1 MTEDKSKPDEKQ
13 VEEPEEK
20 DDKLKNYASD
30 KKLQEKCNKLYDQ
43 IITGFR
49 EEKKDQNESIEECW
63 DIFNCELG
71 DNQQYDGDS
80 QIYEPIV
87 HDALE
92 ARRKRFTGMTFP
104 NVGNNLEVISEQ
116 GDMPAATM
124 SILQRYIKDTNL
136 RSVASTLFLN
146 GDIEG
151 QWSVM
156 PGWRHKE
163 RKITKRVKNTIEGT
177 SEDYEDVEE
186 ETIIDEGPELTVLP
200 AQDLW
205 VFPPTVADIQD
216 AEIVCVAMRLT
227 TDAIDEMVEEGMF
240 LKDQVEK
247 LTKDA
252 GEEKTIW
259 AEKAR
264 TSEAGIKMKA
274 GQKFALI
281 YMAFTKLKLDGEKKP
296 AIVYLGGPDNVLGI
310 IANPYW
316 NQKIPI
322 ISEPVDKVAGSFWGR
337 SKVKTVAPLQYEL
350 NDITNMGMDSAM
362 YSLMPIVMTD
372 PLKNPQYSSMVMAM
386 AAVWSTNPN
395 DTKVVEFPPLY
406 QHALTM
412 KNAIKQQ
419 IMESMEVNET
429 MLGRPP
435 AGRKSAQAVGA
446 QSQEAMATIGDVVKR
461 FEFGVMNRILEWFY
475 DLDLQFRDDELA
487 VMIDGEHGVQSIIEK
502 IPPQQ
507 VGHRYWFKW
516 LGADKSMGAQNN
528 QQLISWMNVLRGLP
542 PNVLNGRKLDLGP
555 MIDFLN
561 EAICGPTMA
570 QNVLIDERH
579 KISIPPEMEN
589 EFMVNNI
596 PAFVSPLDDD
606 VAHIREHQQGAKIT
620 GDPNGQFRIHIQ
632 NHMKAIQEKQ
642 QQQPQKGQPG
652 IPGSLN
658 GQGPPGVAGT
668 PRPGAVPAGPRNG
681 QQPPGAIS
689 RDSMQDPQAA
699 MRG

>member
-1 MTEDKSKPDEKQ
+1 MA
-13 VEEPEEK
+13 EEK
-20 DDKLKNYASD
+20 IKNYASNKD
-30 KKLQEKCNKLYDQ
+30 LQERCCKLYDQ
-43 IITGFR
+43 VLTGFR
-49 EEKKDQNESIEECW
+49 EEKKDQNDSIEECW
-63 DIFNCELG
+63 DIYNCELG

-87 HDALE
+87 HDAVE

-116 GDMPAATM
+116 GDMPQATM
-124 SILQRYIKDTNL
+124 SVLQRYIKDTNL
-136 RSVASTLFLN
+136 RAVASVLYLN
-146 GDIEG
+146 GDVEG

-156 PGWRHKE
+156 PGWKRKE
-163 RKITKRVKNTIEGT
+163 RKITRKVQKTVDGT
-177 SEDYEDVEE
+177 TEEYSDVEQ
-186 ETIIDEGPELTVLP
+186 ETIIDEGPELTVIP

-205 VFPPTVADIQD
+205 VFPATVSDIQD
-216 AEIVCVAMRLT
+216 AEIVAIATRLT
-227 TDAIDEMVEEGMF
+227 TDAIDDMVTEGIF
-240 LKDQVEK
+240 LKSQVAQ
-247 LTKDA
+247 LTRDA
-252 GEEKTIW
+252 GDEKSIW
-259 AEKAR
+259 AAKSR
-264 TSEAGIKMKA
+264 TAEAGIKMKA

-281 YMAFTKLKLDGEKKP
+281 YMIFTKLKLDGEKKP
-296 AIVYLGGPDNVLGI
+296 AIVYMGSSDNVLGI

-316 NQKIPI
+316 NQKIPV

-337 SKVKTVAPLQYEL
+337 SKIKTVAPLQYEL

-386 AAVWSTNPN
+386 AAVWSTSPN
-395 DTKVVEFPPLY
+395 DTKVIEMPPLY
-406 QHALTM
+406 QHALTL
-412 KNAIKQQ
+412 KGAIKQQ

-429 MLGRPP
+429 MLGAAP
-435 AGRKSAQAVGA
+435 AGRKNAQAIGA

-461 FEFGVMNRILEWFY
+461 FELGVMNRIIEWFY
-475 DLDLQFRDDELA
+475 DMDLQFRDEDLA
-487 VMIDGEHGVQSIIEK
+487 VIIDGDHGVQSIVEK

-516 LGADKSMGAQNN
+516 LGADKAISAQNN

-542 PNVLNGRKLDLGP
+542 PQVLNGRKLDLGP

-570 QNVLIDERH
+570 QNVLIDERS
-579 KISIPPEMEN
+579 KISVPPDMEN

-596 PAFVSPLDDD
+596 PAFVCELDDD
-606 VAHIREHQQGAKIT
+606 VEHIRTHQMGAQIT
-620 GDPNGQFRIHIQ
+620 GDPNGKFRVHIED
-632 NHMKAIQEKQ
+632 HIKAIQAKQ
-642 QQQPQKGQPG
+642 QQPKPQGYPG
-652 IPGSLN
+652 IPGSL
-658 GQGPPGVAGT
+658 GGPGGPPGVAGT

-681 QQPPGAIS
+681 QNPPGAINP
-689 RDSMQDPQAA
+689 DQMQDPQAG

>member
-1 MTEDKSKPDEKQ
+1 MEEDSKDEKI
-13 VEEPEEK
+13 
-20 DDKLKNYASD
+20 KNYANN
-30 KKLQEKCNKLYDQ
+30 KALQEKCSKLYSQ
-43 IITGFR
+43 ILTGFQ
-49 EEKKDQNESIEECW
+49 EEKKDQNDSIEECW
-63 DIFNCELG
+63 DIYNCELG

-80 QIYEPIV
+80 QIFEPIV
-87 HDALE
+87 HDAVE

-116 GDMPAATM
+116 GDMPAQTM

-136 RSVASTLFLN
+136 RSVASTMYLN
-146 GDIEG
+146 GDVEG
-151 QWSVM
+151 QWSLMV
-156 PGWRHKE
+156 GWKRKE
-163 RKITKRVKNTIEGT
+163 REITRKVQKTVSGT
-177 SEDYEDVEE
+177 TEDYEDVEQ
-186 ETIIDEGPELTVLP
+186 ETIIDEGPELTVIP

-205 VFPPTVADIQD
+205 VFPATVADIQD
-216 AEIVCVAMRLT
+216 AEIVAIAMRLT
-227 TDAIDEMVEEGMF
+227 TDAIDDMVKEGIF
-240 LKDQVEK
+240 LKSSVDK

-252 GEEKTIW
+252 QEEQVRW

-264 TSEAGIKMKA
+264 TGEAGIKMKA

-281 YMAFTKLKLDGEKKP
+281 YQAFTRLKIDGKKRP
-296 AIVYLGGPDNVLGI
+296 AIVYMGGPDNVLGI
-310 IANPYW
+310 IVNPYW
-316 NQKIPI
+316 NQKTPI

-337 SKVKTVAPLQYEL
+337 SKIKTVSMLQYEL

-386 AAVWSTNPN
+386 AAVWSTSPN
-395 DTKVVEFPPLY
+395 DTKVIEFPPLY
-406 QHALTM
+406 QHALTI
-412 KNAIKQQ
+412 KNAIKGQ

-435 AGRKSAQAVGA
+435 SRKSAQAVGA
-446 QSQEAMATIGDVVKR
+446 QSAEALATIGDVVKR
-461 FEFGVMNRILEWFY
+461 FEFGVMNRVLEWFY
-475 DLDLQFRDDELA
+475 DLDLQFRDEELA
-487 VMIDGEHGVQSIIEK
+487 VMVDGEHGMQARIEK

-516 LGADKSMGAQNN
+516 LGADKAMGAQNN

-570 QNVLIDERH
+570 QNVLVDERH
-579 KISIPPEMEN
+579 RISVPPDMEN
-589 EFMVNNI
+589 EFMVNNL

-606 VAHIREHQQGAKIT
+606 VEHIRSHQQAAQMT
-620 GDPNGQFRIHIQ
+620 GDPAGQYRLHIQ
-632 NHMKAIQEKQ
+632 EHIKAIQSKQQ
-642 QQQPQKGQPG
+642 QQQPQGQPG
-652 IPGSLN
+652 IPG
-658 GQGPPGVAGT
+658 GAGPGVAGT

-681 QQPPGAIS
+681 QNPPGAVNPQQ
-689 RDSMQDPQAA
+689 MQDAQSQMPQ
-699 MRG
+699 

>member
-1 MTEDKSKPDEKQ
+1 MAEDN
-13 VEEPEEK
+13 V
-20 DDKLKNYASD
+20 KNYANV
-30 KKLQEKCNKLYDQ
+30 KALQEKCAKLYDQ
-43 IITGFR
+43 VTNGFR
-49 EEKKDQNESIEECW
+49 EEKKDQNDTIEECW
-63 DIFNCELG
+63 DIYNCELG
-71 DNQQYDGDS
+71 DSQQYDGDS
-80 QIYEPIV
+80 EIYEPIV

-92 ARRKRFTGMTFP
+92 ARRKRFTGMCFP
-104 NVGNNLEVISEQ
+104 NVGSNLEVISEQ
-116 GDMPAATM
+116 GDMPAATL
-124 SILQRYIKDTNL
+124 SVLQRYIKDTNL
-136 RSVASTLFLN
+136 RAVASTLFLN

-156 PGWRHKE
+156 PGWKHKE
-163 RKITKRVKNTIEGT
+163 RKITRKVRKTIEGT
-177 SEDYEDVEE
+177 TEDYSDVEE

-205 VFPPTVADIQD
+205 VFPPTVSDIQD
-216 AEIVCVAMRLT
+216 AEIVAVAMRLT
-227 TDAIDEMVEEGMF
+227 TDAIDEMVKEGTF
-240 LKDQVEK
+240 LKEK
-247 LTKDA
+247 VADLVKDGA
-252 GEEKTIW
+252 EEKVIW
-259 AEKAR
+259 AEKKRA
-264 TSEAGIKMKA
+264 SEAGIKLKA

-281 YMAFTKLKLDGEKKP
+281 YMVFCKLKLDGEKKP
-296 AIVYLGGPDNVLGI
+296 AIVYLGGPSNVLGI

-316 NQKIPI
+316 NQKIPV

-337 SKVKTVAPLQYEL
+337 SKVKPVAALQYEL

-395 DTKVVEFPPLY
+395 DTKVIEFPPLY
-406 QHALTM
+406 QHALTI
-412 KNAIKQQ
+412 KSAIKSQ

-429 MLGRPP
+429 MLGKAP
-435 AGRKSAQAVGA
+435 AGRKNAQAVGA
-446 QSQEAMATIGDVVKR
+446 QSQEALATIGDVVKR
-461 FEFGVMNRILEWFY
+461 FEFGVMNRIMEWFY

-487 VMIDGEHGVQSIIEK
+487 VMVDGEHGVQSIVEK

-516 LGADKSMGAQNN
+516 LGADKANGAQNN

-570 QNVLIDERH
+570 QNVLVDERK
-579 KISIPPEMEN
+579 KISVPPDMEN

-606 VAHIREHQQGAKIT
+606 IEHIRSHQEAAKTT
-620 GDPNGQFRIHIQ
+620 GDLNGQYRRHIED
-632 NHMKAIQEKQ
+632 HIKAIQEKQ
-642 QQQPQKGQPG
+642 QQPQQKGYPG
-652 IPGSLN
+652 IPGSL
-658 GQGPPGVAGT
+658 GGGGPPGVAGT

-681 QQPPGAIS
+681 QQPPGAVNA
-689 RDSMQDPQAA
+689 DQMQDPQAG

>member
-1 MTEDKSKPDEKQ
+1 MAEDKI
-13 VEEPEEK
+13 
-20 DDKLKNYASD
+20 KNYGNN
-30 KKLQEKCNKLYDQ
+30 KGLQEKCAKLYTQ
-43 IITGFR
+43 ILSGFQ

-63 DIFNCELG
+63 DIYNCELG
-71 DNQQYDGDS
+71 DHQQYDGDS
-80 QIYEPIV
+80 QIFEPII
-87 HDALE
+87 HDAIE

-116 GDMPAATM
+116 GDMPIATM

-136 RSVASTLFLN
+136 RSLASTLFLN
-146 GDIEG
+146 GDVEG

-156 PGWRHKE
+156 PGWKRKE
-163 RKITKRVKNTIEGT
+163 RKITRKVKNTVEGT
-177 SEDYEDVEE
+177 TEDYEDVEE
-186 ETIIDEGPELTVLP
+186 ETIIDEGPELTVIP

-205 VFPPTVADIQD
+205 VFPSTVSDIQD

-227 TDAIDEMVEEGMF
+227 IDAIDEMVEEGTF
-240 LKDQVEK
+240 LKDAVKK
-247 LTKDA
+247 LNKDA
-252 GEEKTIW
+252 GEDKVRW
-259 AEKAR
+259 SDRAR
-264 TSEAGIKMKA
+264 SAEAGIKMKT

-281 YMAFTKLKLDGEKKP
+281 YMAFTQLKLDGEKKP
-296 AIVYLGGPDNVLGI
+296 AIIYLASADNVLGI

-337 SKVKTVAPLQYEL
+337 SKIKTCAHLQYEL

-395 DTKVVEFPPLY
+395 DTKVIEFPPLY
-406 QHALTM
+406 QHALEI
-412 KNAIKQQ
+412 KGAIKSQ

-429 MLGRPP
+429 MLGKAPS
-435 AGRKSAQAVGA
+435 GRKNASSVGA
-446 QSQEAMATIGDVVKR
+446 QDQQALATIGDVVKR

-475 DLDLQFRDDELA
+475 DFDLQFRDEELA
-487 VMIDGEHGVQSIIEK
+487 VMIDGEHGMQATIEK

-516 LGADKSMGAQNN
+516 LGADKAMGAQNN

-570 QNVLIDERH
+570 QNVLIDERK
-579 KISIPPEMEN
+579 KISVPPEMEN
-589 EFMVNNI
+589 EFIVNTL
-596 PAFVSPLDDD
+596 PATVSPLDDD
-606 VAHIREHQQGAKIT
+606 IEHIKSHQEAAKTT
-620 GDPNGQFRIHIQ
+620 GDPTGQFRAHIQ
-632 NHMKAIQEKQ
+632 AHIKAIQDKQ
-642 QQQPQKGQPG
+642 QQQQPKGYPG
-652 IPGSLN
+652 VPG
-658 GQGPPGVAGT
+658 GAGPGVAGT
-668 PRPGAVPAGPRNG
+668 PRPGAVPAPPRGG
-681 QQPPGAIS
+681 QNPPGAIK
-689 RDSMQDPQAA
+689 RDSMVDPQAG
-699 MRG
+699 M

>member
-1 MTEDKSKPDEKQ
+1 MADEK
-13 VEEPEEK
+13 P
-20 DDKLKNYASD
+20 KNYAGVKS
-30 KKLQEKCNKLYDQ
+30 LQEKCAKLYDQ

-49 EEKKDQNESIEECW
+49 EEKKEQNDSIEECW
-63 DIFNCELG
+63 DIYNCELG

-80 QIYEPIV
+80 EIYEPIV
-87 HDALE
+87 HDAVE
-92 ARRKRFTGMTFP
+92 ARRKRFTGMCFP

-116 GDMPAATM
+116 GDIPQATL
-124 SILQRYIKDTNL
+124 SVLQRYIKDTNL

-156 PGWRHKE
+156 PGWKHKE
-163 RKITKRVKNTIEGT
+163 RKITRKVRKNIEGT
-177 SEDYEDVEE
+177 NEEYTDIEE
-186 ETIIDEGPELTVLP
+186 ETIIDEGPELTVIP

-205 VFPPTVADIQD
+205 VFPPTVSDIQD
-216 AEIVCVAMRLT
+216 AEIVAIALRLT
-227 TDAIDEMVEEGMF
+227 TDAIDEMVKDGVF
-240 LKDQVEK
+240 LKDRVD
-247 LTKDA
+247 LLVKDA
-252 GEEKTIW
+252 AEEKVIW
-259 AEKAR
+259 AEKKRAQ
-264 TSEAGIKMKA
+264 EAGIKLKA

-296 AIVYLGGPDNVLGI
+296 AIVYIGGPDNILGI

-316 NQKIPI
+316 NQKIPV
-322 ISEPVDKVAGSFWGR
+322 ISEPVDKVAGSFWGK

-406 QHALTM
+406 QHALTI
-412 KNAIKQQ
+412 KNAIKSQ

-429 MLGRPP
+429 MLGKAP
-435 AGRKSAQAVGA
+435 AGRKNAQAIGA
-446 QSQEAMATIGDVVKR
+446 QSAEALATIGDVVKR
-461 FEFGVMNRILEWFY
+461 FEFGIMNKIMEWFY
-475 DLDLQFRDDELA
+475 DLDLQFRDEDLA
-487 VMIDGEHGVQSIIEK
+487 VMIDGEHGMQSIVEK

-516 LGADKSMGAQNN
+516 LGADKAQGAQNN

-561 EAICGPTMA
+561 ESVCGPTMA
-570 QNVLIDERH
+570 QNVLIDER
-579 KISIPPEMEN
+579 KRISIPPDMEN

-606 VAHIREHQQGAKIT
+606 VEHIRSHQEAAKIT
-620 GDPNGQFRIHIQ
+620 GDLNGQYRRHIED
-632 NHMKAIQEKQ
+632 HIKAIQMKQ
-642 QQQPQKGQPG
+642 QQQMPKGQPG
-652 IPGSLN
+652 IPGSLT
-658 GQGPPGVAGT
+658 GGGPPGVAGS
-668 PRPGAVPAGPRNG
+668 PRPGAIPAGPRNG
-681 QQPPGAIS
+681 QNPPGAINA
-689 RDSMQDPQAA
+689 DQMQDAQAG

>member
-1 MTEDKSKPDEKQ
+1 MAEDKI
-13 VEEPEEK
+13 
-20 DDKLKNYASD
+20 KNYASNKD
-30 KKLQEKCNKLYDQ
+30 LQEKCGKLYEQ
-43 IITGFR
+43 ILTGFR
-49 EEKKDQNESIEECW
+49 EEKKSQNDAIEECW

-80 QIYEPIV
+80 IIYEPIV
-87 HDALE
+87 HDAVE

-136 RSVASTLFLN
+136 RSVASMLYLN
-146 GDIEG
+146 GDVEG
-151 QWSVM
+151 QWTVM
-156 PGWRHKE
+156 PGWKSKE
-163 RKITKRVKNTIEGT
+163 RTITRKVSKTLEGT
-177 SEDYEDVEE
+177 SEDYTDVEE
-186 ETIIDEGPELTVLP
+186 EIIIDAGPELTVIP

-216 AEIVCVAMRLT
+216 AEIACVAMRLT
-227 TDAIDEMVEEGMF
+227 TDAIDDMVKEGLF
-240 LKDQVEK
+240 LKSQVEK

-252 GEEKTIW
+252 GEEQVRW

-264 TSEAGIKMKA
+264 TSDAGIKLKA

-281 YMAFTKLKLDGEKKP
+281 YMAFTKLKIEGKKVP
-296 AIVYLGGPDNVLGI
+296 AIVYLGGLDNVLGI
-310 IANPYW
+310 IKNPYW
-316 NQKIPI
+316 NQKIPL
-322 ISEPVDKVAGSFWGR
+322 ISEPVDKVPGSFWGR

-386 AAVWSTNPN
+386 AAVWSTSPN
-395 DTKVVEFPPLY
+395 DTKVIEFPPLY
-406 QHALTM
+406 QHALTL
-412 KNAIKQQ
+412 KNAIKAQ

-429 MLGRPP
+429 MLGRAPS
-435 AGRKSAQAVGA
+435 GKKSAQAVGA

-461 FEFGVMNRILEWFY
+461 FELGVMNRIMEWFY
-475 DLDLQFRDDELA
+475 DLDLQFRDEDLA
-487 VMIDGEHGVQSIIEK
+487 VMIDGEHGAQSIIEK

-516 LGADKSMGAQNN
+516 LGADKAMGAQNN

-542 PNVLNGRKLDLGP
+542 PQVLNGRKLDLGP

-589 EFMVNNI
+589 EFLVNNL

-606 VAHIREHQQGAKIT
+606 VKHIREHQQGAQVT
-620 GDPNGQFRIHIQ
+620 GDPTGRFRLHIEE
-632 NHMKAIQEKQ
+632 HIKAIQAKQ

-652 IPGSLN
+652 IPG
-658 GQGPPGVAGT
+658 GAGPGVAGT

-681 QQPPGAIS
+681 QNPPGAIS
-689 RDSMQDPQAA
+689 ADSMQDPQAA
-699 MRG
+699 MGR

>member
-1 MTEDKSKPDEKQ
+1 MA
-13 VEEPEEK
+13 EEK
-20 DDKLKNYASD
+20 ILNYASN
-30 KKLQEKCNKLYDQ
+30 KELQQKCAKLYEQ

-49 EEKKDQNESIEECW
+49 EEKKDQNDTIEECW
-63 DIFNCELG
+63 DIYNCDLG

-87 HDALE
+87 HDAVE

-116 GDMPAATM
+116 GDIPAATM

-136 RSVASTLFLN
+136 RSIASTLYLN

-156 PGWRHKE
+156 PGWKRKE
-163 RKITKRVKNTIEGT
+163 RMITRKVQKTVDGT
-177 SEDYEDVEE
+177 SEDYSDVEE
-186 ETIIDEGPELTVLP
+186 ETIIDEGPELTVIP

-205 VFPPTVADIQD
+205 VFPATVTDIQD
-216 AEIVCVAMRLT
+216 CEIACVAMRLT
-227 TDAIDEMVEEGMF
+227 TDAIDDMVKEGIF
-240 LKDQVEK
+240 LKSQVEK

-252 GEEKTIW
+252 GEEQVRW

-264 TSEAGIKMKA
+264 TSEAGIKMKS

-281 YMAFTKLKLDGEKKP
+281 YMAFTRLKIEGKKCP
-296 AIVYLGGPDNVLGI
+296 AIVYLGGSDNVLGI
-310 IANPYW
+310 IKNPYW
-316 NQKIPI
+316 NQKVPL

-386 AAVWSTNPN
+386 AAVWSTSPN
-395 DTKVVEFPPLY
+395 DTKVIEFPPLY
-406 QHALTM
+406 QHALTL
-412 KNAIKQQ
+412 KNAIKGQ

-435 AGRKSAQAVGA
+435 AGKKSAQAVGA

-461 FEFGVMNRILEWFY
+461 FEFGVMNRIMEWFY
-475 DLDLQFRDDELA
+475 DLDLQFRDDDLA

-516 LGADKSMGAQNN
+516 LGADKAMGAQNN

-542 PNVLNGRKLDLGP
+542 PQVLNGRRLDLGP

-579 KISIPPEMEN
+579 KISIPAEMEI
-589 EFMVNNI
+589 EFMVNNL
-596 PAFVSPLDDD
+596 PAFVSPLDND
-606 VAHIREHQQGAKIT
+606 VEHIREHQKGAQVT
-620 GDPNGQFRIHIQ
+620 GDSTGKFRQHIQ
-632 NHMKAIQEKQ
+632 EHIQAIQKKQ
-642 QQQPQKGQPG
+642 QQDPQKGTPG
-652 IPGSLN
+652 IPG
-658 GQGPPGVAGT
+658 GAGPGVAGT

-681 QQPPGAIS
+681 QQPPGAVNAQQ
-689 RDSMQDPQAA
+689 MQDPQAQMA
-699 MRG
+699 Q

>member
-1 MTEDKSKPDEKQ
+1 MADEK
-13 VEEPEEK
+13 P
-20 DDKLKNYASD
+20 KNYASNKD
-30 KKLQEKCNKLYDQ
+30 LQEKCAKLYDQ
-43 IITGFR
+43 IVTGFR
-49 EEKKDQNESIEECW
+49 EEKKDQNDSIEECW
-63 DIFNCELG
+63 DIYNCELG
-71 DNQQYDGDS
+71 DDQQYDGDS

-87 HDALE
+87 HDAVE

-124 SILQRYIKDTNL
+124 SVLQRYIKDTNL
-136 RSVASTLFLN
+136 RAIASTMYLN

-156 PGWRHKE
+156 PGWKRKE
-163 RKITKRVKNTIEGT
+163 RKITRKVQKTVEGT
-177 SEDYEDVEE
+177 TEDYSDVEE
-186 ETIIDEGPELTVLP
+186 ETIIDEGPELTVIP
-200 AQDLW
+200 AQDLL
-205 VFPPTVADIQD
+205 VFPATVSDIQD
-216 AEIVCVAMRLT
+216 SELACVAIRLT
-227 TDAIDEMVEEGMF
+227 TDAIDDMVKEGIF
-240 LKDQVEK
+240 LKSQVAK

-252 GEEKTIW
+252 GEEKVIW

-281 YMAFTKLKLDGEKKP
+281 YMAFTKMKLDGEKRP

-386 AAVWSTNPN
+386 AAVWATNPN
-395 DTKVVEFPPLY
+395 DTQVIQFPPLY
-406 QHALTM
+406 EHALTI
-412 KNAIKQQ
+412 KGAIKSQ

-429 MLGRPP
+429 MLGRAP
-435 AGRKSAQAVGA
+435 AGRKNAQAVGA
-446 QSQEAMATIGDVVKR
+446 QSAEAMATIGDVVKR
-461 FEFGVMNRILEWFY
+461 FEFGIMNRIMEWFY
-475 DLDLQFRDDELA
+475 DLDLQFRDDDLA
-487 VMIDGEHGVQSIIEK
+487 VMIDGEHGMQSIIEK

-516 LGADKSMGAQNN
+516 LGADKAMGAQNN

-579 KISIPPEMEN
+579 RISVPPDMEN
-589 EFMVNNI
+589 EFMVNNL

-606 VAHIREHQQGAKIT
+606 IEHIKVHQQGAQVT
-620 GDPNGQFRIHIQ
+620 GDMNNLYRLHIQ
-632 NHMKAIQEKQ
+632 EHIKAIQQKQ
-642 QQQPQKGQPG
+642 QQQQPKGTPG
-652 IPGSLN
+652 VPGGL
-658 GQGPPGVAGT
+658 GQQNPPGVAGT
-668 PRPGAVPAGPRNG
+668 PRPGAVPAGPRGG
-681 QQPPGAIS
+681 QNPPGAIHA
-689 RDSMQDPQAA
+689 DAMQDPQAG

>member
-1 MTEDKSKPDEKQ
+1 MADEK
-13 VEEPEEK
+13 P
-20 DDKLKNYASD
+20 KNYASNRD
-30 KKLQEKCNKLYDQ
+30 LQEKCAKLYDQ
-43 IITGFR
+43 VITGFR
-49 EEKKDQNESIEECW
+49 EEKKDQNDSIEECW
-63 DIFNCELG
+63 DIYNCELG

-87 HDALE
+87 HDAVE

-116 GDMPAATM
+116 GDMPQATL
-124 SILQRYIKDTNL
+124 SVLQRYIKDTNL
-136 RSVASTLFLN
+136 RSVASVLFLN

-156 PGWRHKE
+156 PGWKSKK
-163 RKITKRVKNTIEGT
+163 RKITRKVQKPLEGT
-177 SEDYEDVEE
+177 NEDYSDVEE
-186 ETIIDEGPELTVLP
+186 ETIIDEGPELTVIP

-205 VFPPTVADIQD
+205 VFPATVADIQD
-216 AEIVCVAMRLT
+216 AEIVAIATRLT
-227 TDAIDEMVEEGMF
+227 TDAIDDMVKEGIF
-240 LKDQVEK
+240 LKSQVAK

-252 GEEKTIW
+252 GDEKVIW

-264 TSEAGIKMKA
+264 TSEAGIKMKS
-274 GQKFALI
+274 GQKFGLI
-281 YMAFTKLKLDGEKKP
+281 YQIFTKLKIDGEKRP

-316 NQKIPI
+316 NQKIPM

-386 AAVWSTNPN
+386 AAVWATNPN
-395 DTKVVEFPPLY
+395 DTKVIEFPPLY
-406 QHALTM
+406 QHALTL
-412 KNAIKQQ
+412 KNAIKGQ

-429 MLGRPP
+429 MLGRAP
-435 AGRKSAQAVGA
+435 AGRKNAQAIGA

-461 FEFGVMNRILEWFY
+461 FELGVMNRILEWFY
-475 DLDLQFRDDELA
+475 DMDLQFRDEDLA
-487 VMIDGEHGVQSIIEK
+487 VIVDGEHGVQSIVEK

-516 LGADKSMGAQNN
+516 LGADKSISAQNN

-542 PNVLNGRKLDLGP
+542 PQVLNGRKLDLGP

-570 QNVLIDERH
+570 QNVLIDERN
-579 KISIPPEMEN
+579 KISVPADMEN

-596 PAFVSPLDDD
+596 PAFVNPLDDD
-606 VAHIREHQQGAKIT
+606 IQHIREHQQGAQIT
-620 GDPNGQFRIHIQ
+620 GDPNGKFRQHIED
-632 NHMKAIQEKQ
+632 HVKAIQSKQ
-642 QQQPQKGQPG
+642 QQPPAKGYPG
-652 IPGSLN
+652 IPGGLGGPG
-658 GQGPPGVAGT
+658 GQPGVAGT
-668 PRPGAVPAGPRNG
+668 PKPGAVPAGPRNG
-681 QQPPGAIS
+681 QNPPGAIAA
-689 RDSMQDPQAA
+689 DVMQDPQAG

>member
-1 MTEDKSKPDEKQ
+1 MAEDKI
-13 VEEPEEK
+13 
-20 DDKLKNYASD
+20 KNLAGN
-30 KKLQEKCNKLYDQ
+30 KKLQEKCAKLYIQ
-43 IITGFR
+43 VVNGFE
-49 EEKKDQNESIEECW
+49 EEKKDQNQSIEECW

-87 HDALE
+87 HDAVE

-124 SILQRYIKDTNL
+124 SILQRHIKDTNL

-146 GDIEG
+146 GDVEG
-151 QWSVM
+151 QWSIMV
-156 PGWRHKE
+156 GWKHKE
-163 RKITKRVKNTIEGT
+163 RKITKVEKKTVEGT
-177 SEDYEDVEE
+177 SEDYEDVVE

-205 VFPPTVADIQD
+205 VFPSTISDVQD
-216 AEIVCVAMRLT
+216 AEIVAVAMRLT
-227 TDAIDEMVEEGMF
+227 VDAIDEMVEEGVF
-240 LKDQVEK
+240 LKSAVEK
-247 LTKDA
+247 LSKDA
-252 GEEKTIW
+252 GEDKVRW
-259 AEKAR
+259 SDKAR
-264 TSEAGIKMKA
+264 SAEAGIKIKS
-274 GQKFALI
+274 GQKFVLVYLI
-281 YMAFTKLKLDGEKKP
+281 FTKLKIDGEKKP
-296 AIVYLGGPDNVLGI
+296 AIIYMGGGDNVLGI
-310 IANPYW
+310 MANPYW
-316 NQKIPI
+316 NQKVPI

-337 SKVKTVAPLQYEL
+337 SKIKPVAPLQYEL

-406 QHALTM
+406 QHALTI
-412 KNAIKQQ
+412 KAAIKSQ

-429 MLGRPP
+429 MLGKAP
-435 AGRKSAQAVGA
+435 AGRKNAQAVAA
-446 QSQEAMATIGDVVKR
+446 QSSEALATIGDVVKR

-475 DLDLQFRDDELA
+475 DLDLQFRDEELA
-487 VMIDGEHGVQSIIEK
+487 VMIDGEHGIQSTIEK

-516 LGADKSMGAQNN
+516 LGADKAMGAQNN

-542 PNVLNGRKLDLGP
+542 PQVLNGRKLDLGP

-570 QNVLIDERH
+570 QNVLIDERK
-579 KISIPPEMEN
+579 KISVPPDMEN

-606 VAHIREHQQGAKIT
+606 IEHIRSHQQAAKT
-620 GDPNGQFRIHIQ
+620 DGDLNGQIRRHIED
-632 NHMKAIQEKQ
+632 HIKAIQSKQ
-642 QQQPQKGQPG
+642 QQPPPKGYPG
-652 IPGSLN
+652 IPG
-658 GQGPPGVAGT
+658 GAGAGVAGT
-668 PRPGAVPAGPRNG
+668 PRPGAVPAGPRAG
-681 QQPPGAIS
+681 QQPPGAVNQ
-689 RDSMQDPQAA
+689 DQMQDAQAG

>member
-1 MTEDKSKPDEKQ
+1 MAE
-13 VEEPEEK
+13 
-20 DDKLKNYASD
+20 DKLKNYANSKALQD
-30 KKLQEKCNKLYDQ
+30 KCAKLYDQ
-43 IITGFR
+43 IVTGFR
-49 EEKKDQNESIEECW
+49 EEKKDQNDTIEECW
-63 DIFNCELG
+63 DIYNCELG
-71 DNQQYDGDS
+71 DSQQYDGDS
-80 QIYEPIV
+80 EIYEPIV

-92 ARRKRFTGMTFP
+92 ARRKRFTGMCFP
-104 NVGNNLEVISEQ
+104 NVGSNLEVISEQ
-116 GDMPAATM
+116 GDMPAATL
-124 SILQRYIKDTNL
+124 SVLQRYIKDTNL
-136 RSVASTLFLN
+136 RAVASTLFLN

-156 PGWRHKE
+156 PGWKHKE
-163 RKITKRVKNTIEGT
+163 RKITRKVQKNLEGT
-177 SEDYEDVEE
+177 TEDYSDVEE

-205 VFPPTVADIQD
+205 VFPPTISDIQD
-216 AEIVCVAMRLT
+216 AEIVAVAMRLT
-227 TDAIDEMVEEGMF
+227 TDAIDEMVKEGTF
-240 LKDQVEK
+240 LKEK
-247 LTKDA
+247 VDLLVKDGA
-252 GEEKTIW
+252 EEKVIW
-259 AEKAR
+259 AEKKRA
-264 TSEAGIKMKA
+264 SEAGIKLKA

-281 YMAFTKLKLDGEKKP
+281 YMAFCKLKLDGEKKP
-296 AIVYLGGPDNVLGI
+296 AIVYLGGPDLILGV

-316 NQKIPI
+316 NQKIPV

-337 SKVKTVAPLQYEL
+337 SKVKPVAPLQYEL

-395 DTKVVEFPPLY
+395 DTKVIEFPPLY
-406 QHALTM
+406 QHALTI
-412 KNAIKQQ
+412 KGAIKSQ

-429 MLGRPP
+429 MLGKAP
-435 AGRKSAQAVGA
+435 AGRKNAQAVGA
-446 QSQEAMATIGDVVKR
+446 QSQEALATIGDVVKR
-461 FEFGVMNRILEWFY
+461 FEFGVMNKIMEWFY

-487 VMIDGEHGVQSIIEK
+487 VMIDGEHGVQSIVEK

-516 LGADKSMGAQNN
+516 LGADKSNGAQNN

-570 QNVLIDERH
+570 QNVLVDER
-579 KISIPPEMEN
+579 KRISVPPDMEN

-606 VAHIREHQQGAKIT
+606 VEHIRSHQAAAKET
-620 GDPNGQFRIHIQ
+620 QDLNGQYRRHIED
-632 NHMKAIQEKQ
+632 HIKSIQSKQ
-642 QQQPQKGQPG
+642 QQQQPKGQPG
-652 IPGSLN
+652 IPGSL
-658 GQGPPGVAGT
+658 GGGGPPGVAGS
-668 PRPGAVPAGPRNG
+668 PRPGAVPAQPRGG
-681 QQPPGAIS
+681 QNPPGAIPA
-689 RDSMQDPQAA
+689 DSMQDPSAG